1 MFLDEV
7 QKRAKRIDDLFLK
20 KIQDTLIDNVLC
32 ENYDGVNL
40 NLESENSGDIIRI
53 RNLRMV
59 SEEIIKGKDGKTI
72 KKVSYLYSGYI
83 YNTPDENDR
92 EITDLDKEA
101 YPICF
106 ESSRKLEIMVKNN
119 IKREIKNFLEFL
131 SKQENFERG
140 ETINY
145 IGHYY
150 TKFKEDLDGIMVRCW
165 YTQDKQSTSPTIQKE
180 IERIQKE
187 YLNKKGNLD
196 NSENTANASNGNT
209 TANVTEY
216 DDER

>member
-7 QKRAKRIDDLFLK
+7 QKRAKRIDNLFLK

-131 SKQENFERG
+131 SKQENFER
-140 ETINY
+140 EDTIKY
-145 IGHYY
+145 IGHFY

-165 YTQDKQSTSPTIQKE
+165 YTQDKQSTSPTIQRE
-180 IERIQKE
+180 IEKIQKD
-187 YLNKKGNLD
+187 YLIKKGHSD
-196 NSENTANASNGNT
+196 NSDSTGNLSNSGT

>member
-1 MFLDEV
+1 M
-7 QKRAKRIDDLFLK
+7 

-131 SKQENFERG
+131 SKQENFER
-140 ETINY
+140 EDTIKY
-145 IGHYY
+145 I
-150 TKFKEDLDGIMVRCW
+150 
-165 YTQDKQSTSPTIQKE
+165 
-180 IERIQKE
+180 
-187 YLNKKGNLD
+187 
-196 NSENTANASNGNT
+196 
-209 TANVTEY
+209 
-216 DDER
+216 